1 MPTDAALLDRL
12 QSLWNTPPAPRTTD
26 PPPDDALDPEPNG
39 ESLDDAGP
47 AAGIDDDL
55 AAAIHAAFDAG
66 DRSPD
71 RQCRGRYPPPDGC
84 RAWQAALD
92 RHADERLRH
101 LSPPK
106 ESLDRD

>member
-39 ESLDDAGP
+39 ESLDAGP

-66 DRSPD
+66 DRSSD
-71 RQCRGRYPPPDGC
+71 RSRRGRHPPPDGG

-92 RHADERLRH
+92 RHADEYLRDC
-101 LSPPK
+101 LTKK